1 MRGYLP
7 PQTPEEQ
14 LLVRRVQDAA
24 AGVRYGGGYRFLGFL
39 DERGKALAEARLN
52 KEDVCAAFW
61 GGFEGAQRCYMG
73 IGDEAAPLPEDF
85 PLAAVR
91 ITCWMPGHTVPA
103 AQLPTHRDYLGALLG
118 LGLRRECIGD
128 ILTDGDSAMCFLDE
142 KMARLVLEELTGV
155 GRFSV
160 NTQRV
165 DAAEAAGW
173 RQKTE
178 EVRIN
183 VPSLRVDAVLAS
195 LLHVSRADAA
205 GLILRGAVSLCHV
218 PLTQQHAAVQEGD
231 TLSVRGYGR
240 WRITE
245 TGGLSRKGRI
255 WLNAEKFIG

>member
-24 AGVRYGGGYRFLGFL
+24 SGVRYGGGYRFLGFL
-39 DERGKALAEARLN
+39 DERGRTLAEARLN
-52 KEDVCAAFW
+52 KEDVFATFW
-61 GGFEGAQRCYMG
+61 GGFEDAQRCYMG
-73 IGDEAAPLPEDF
+73 VGGQQPPQPEDF

-118 LGLRRECIGD
+118 LGLKRECVGD
-128 ILTDGDSAMCFLDE
+128 ILTEGDNAVCFLDE
-142 KMARLVLEELTGV
+142 KMVPLVREELSGV
-155 GRFSV
+155 GKFSV
-160 NTQRV
+160 RVDEV

-173 RQKTE
+173 KQKTE

-183 VPSLRVDAVLAS
+183 VPSLRADAVLAS
-195 LLHVSRADAA
+195 LLHLSRADAA
-205 GLILRGAVSLCHV
+205 ALIVRGAVSLCHV
-218 PLTQQHAAVQEGD
+218 PLSQQHAALQEGD

-240 WRITE
+240 WRVLEI
-245 TGGLSRKGRI
+245 GGLSKKGRI
-255 WLNAEKFIG
+255 WLKAEKFAG